1 MPGKFRVLC
10 AYFGFK
16 AWIWDALYKY
26 TERDWLR
33 NLSNS
38 YFNNNKNNNA
48 RVTPNFGWEQMKKK
62 TISIL
67 EVFKP
72 GFFKIVTIN
81 AAEKLPF

>member
-1 MPGKFRVLC
+1 
-10 AYFGFK
+10 
-16 AWIWDALYKY
+16 
-26 TERDWLR
+26 
-33 NLSNS
+33 
-38 YFNNNKNNNA
+38 
-48 RVTPNFGWEQMKKK
+48 MKKK